1 MPHTP
6 ARPVQRR
13 AFVTGV
19 TAIAATLAAPAIVR
33 AQTTSGGAWPN
44 RLVKLILPYPPG
56 GSTDLI
62 GRPWAD
68 LLSQAFGQPFIIEN
82 RGGAG
87 GAIGTDAAA
96 KAAPD
101 GYTFLATANNTLT
114 ILPQLRP
121 VPYDPIASFTP
132 VARLGELICGFTVNP
147 TLGLKTF
154 KEMVAYAK
162 ANPGKLAY
170 GSAGLGTATHMRLEM
185 LKARAGID
193 IQHVPYKGSG
203 DALTSLLG
211 NTVQMMNEVNV
222 IPHVKGGR
230 LTLLNINHDRRHPD
244 FPNAPTLIEEGF
256 PGADVP
262 IWFALMAPAGT
273 PAEIVNRLNAKIS
286 ELAETSDIKARLGQ
300 LNVVVTTQKTAELT
314 AYLAEDTARNTALIK
329 SANITM
335 E

>member
-1 MPHTP
+1 MRQLSNPLH
-6 ARPVQRR
+6 RR
-13 AFVTGV
+13 AFLKAT
-19 TAIAATLAAPAIVR
+19 TATAATLAAPAIVR
-33 AQTTSGGAWPN
+33 AQTAAWPN

-62 GRPWAD
+62 ARPWAD

-82 RGGAG
+82 KGGAG
-87 GAIGTDAAA
+87 GAIGADAAA
-96 KAAPD
+96 KSAPD
-101 GYTFLATANNTLT
+101 GYTFLGTANNTLT
-114 ILPQLRP
+114 ILPQLRA
-121 VPYDPIASFTP
+121 VPYDPITSFTP

-147 TLGLKTF
+147 TLGIKTF
-154 KEMVAYAK
+154 KEMIAYAK
-162 ANPGKLAY
+162 ANPGKIAY

-185 LKARAGID
+185 LKARAGVD

-222 IPHVKGGR
+222 IPHVKSGK

-244 FPNAPTLIEEGF
+244 FPNAPTLTEEGF
-256 PGADVP
+256 AGADVP

-273 PAEIVNRLNAKIS
+273 PPEIVNRLNAKIT
-286 ELAETSDIKARLGQ
+286 EIAETSDIKARLGQ
-300 LNVVVTTQKTAELT
+300 INVVVTTQKPPELM
-314 AYLAEDTARNTALIK
+314 AYLAEDTARNGALIK
-329 SANITM
+329 SAKITM